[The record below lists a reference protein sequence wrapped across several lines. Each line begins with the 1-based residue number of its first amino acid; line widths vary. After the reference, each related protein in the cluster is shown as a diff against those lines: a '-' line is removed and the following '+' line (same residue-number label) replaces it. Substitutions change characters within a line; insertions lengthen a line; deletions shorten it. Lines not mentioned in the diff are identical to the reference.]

1 MDTINTLLIIMLIIF
16 WILLTISIGVK
27 LIFKK

>member
-16 WILLTISIGVK
+16 WILLTILIGVK